1 MGMELPIGDRF
12 SSSGCDLPGKAS
24 STVGVLFSGGLDSS
38 ILVAHLMRLGESV
51 QPLYVAGGLV
61 WEEAELAAARAL
73 LARLA
78 GPRLAPLVVLD
89 LPMTDL
95 YGHHWSTG
103 GGHTPDGTTPDE
115 AVYLP
120 GRNPLL
126 LVKSRLWCQ
135 LNGVGR
141 LALGTLKNNPFADA
155 TAEFFAHFAAAFD
168 GAMSGS
174 VALERPFACYT
185 KQMVMRLGAG
195 VPLELTLSCLA
206 PSDGQ
211 HCGRCNKCHERQE
224 VFAGAAVT
232 DPTRYAS
239 AIPSLGEQMP
249 AAAGG
254 VQNPAQTAKLT
265 RSQFAQPQ
273 RSTRG

>member
-1 MGMELPIGDRF
+1 MELYSGDHF
-12 SSSGCDLPGKAS
+12 SDSEHDLSASTSSPPS
-24 STVGVLFSGGLDSS
+24 IIGVLFSGGLDSS
-38 ILVAHLMRLGESV
+38 ILVAHLMAMGEMV
-51 QPLYVAGGLV
+51 QPLYVAGGLI
-61 WEEAELAAARAL
+61 WEEVELTAARTL

-89 LPMTDL
+89 LPMADL
-95 YGHHWSTG
+95 YGRHWSTDG
-103 GGHTPDGTTPDE
+103 RQTPDGTTPDE

-155 TAEFFAHFAAAFD
+155 TAEFFASFASALD

-185 KQMVMRLGAG
+185 KYEVLRLGAG
-195 VPLELTLSCLA
+195 LPLELTLSCLA
-206 PSDGQ
+206 PREGL
-211 HCGRCNKCHERQE
+211 HCGRCNKCHERKA
-224 VFAGAAVT
+224 VFAGAAVD
-232 DPTRYAS
+232 DPTHYAS
-239 AIPSLGEQMP
+239 AIPSSGADTPP
-249 AAAGG
+249 ARRRRTEPSG
-254 VQNPAQTAKLT
+254 
-265 RSQFAQPQ
+265 R
-273 RSTRG
+273 R

>member
-1 MGMELPIGDRF
+1 MELPIGDRF
-12 SSSGCDLPGKAS
+12 SSSECDLPGKTSPSPA
-24 STVGVLFSGGLDSS
+24 TIGVLFSGGLDSS
-38 ILVAHLMRLGESV
+38 ILIAHLLRMGESV

-78 GPRLAPLVVLD
+78 SPRLASLVVLE
-89 LPMTDL
+89 LPLTDL
-95 YGHHWSTG
+95 YGRHWSTDG
-103 GGHTPDGTTPDE
+103 RQTPDGTTPDE

-126 LVKSRLWCQ
+126 LIKSRLWCQ

-155 TAEFFAHFAAAFD
+155 TAEFFANFAAALD

-174 VALERPFACYT
+174 VTLERPFACYT
-185 KQMVMRLGAG
+185 KQEVMRLAAG

-206 PSDGQ
+206 PRDGL
-211 HCGRCNKCHERQE
+211 HCGRCNKCHERKAM
-224 VFAGAAVT
+224 FAGAAVD
-232 DPTRYAS
+232 DPTHYA
-239 AIPSLGEQMP
+239 P
-249 AAAGG
+249 AVARWSPDANGTGG
-254 VQNPAQTAKLT
+254 MQDQSQPATLNRPRLAH
-265 RSQFAQPQ
+265 PH
-273 RSTRG
+273 RSTHG